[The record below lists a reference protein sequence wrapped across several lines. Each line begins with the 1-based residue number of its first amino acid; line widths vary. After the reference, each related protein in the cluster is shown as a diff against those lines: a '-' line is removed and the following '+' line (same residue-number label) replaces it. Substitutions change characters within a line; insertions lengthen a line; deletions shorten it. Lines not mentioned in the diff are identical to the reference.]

1 MKKHSISATAAAA
14 VFLLIIA
21 VSILAPLL
29 APYDPEAL
37 DMYNQ
42 FAPPSAE
49 HLLGTDNLGRD
60 ILSRVMYGGR
70 ESIVLAFLA
79 TTTSMLVGLLLG
91 MLAGYF
97 GGVVDLIITA
107 ITNIFQGIPS
117 IVMLIALTSILKPG
131 MHSLLLGLTLTSWVG
146 FSRIIRGEI
155 LRVKQEYYVE
165 SARSMGFSHLRILFH
180 HILPNIFESSMVWFT
195 NRVGSSVLSV
205 ASLSYL
211 GLGLQPPT
219 PDWGIMIKDA
229 RSYFLSCP
237 MLAVTP
243 GLCIVLFV
251 LSIHTI
257 GDWLR
262 DRADVMQEPEVP
274 M

>member
-79 TTTSMLVGLLLG
+79 TTASMLVGLILG

-97 GGVVDLIITA
+97 GGIVDLVITA

-117 IVMLIALTSILKPG
+117 TVMLIALTSILKPG

-195 NRVGSSVLSV
+195 NRIGSSVLSV

-251 LSIHTI
+251 LSIHAI

>member
-1 MKKHSISATAAAA
+1 MKKQSIPAA
-14 VFLLIIA
+14 VAAVVFVLII
-21 VSILAPLL
+21 VISLLAPLL
-29 APYDPEAL
+29 APYDPETL
-37 DMYNQ
+37 DMYHQ
-42 FAPPSAE
+42 FAPASAE

-70 ESIVLAFLA
+70 ESMVLAFLA
-79 TTTSMLVGLLLG
+79 TTASLIVGLLLG
-91 MLAGYF
+91 MLAGYV
-97 GGVVDLIITA
+97 GGVTDLIITA
-107 ITNIFQGIPS
+107 LTNIFQGIPG
-117 IVMLIALTSILKPG
+117 IVMLIALTSVLKPG
-131 MHSLLLGLTLTSWVG
+131 MHSLLLALTLTSWVG
-146 FSRIIRGEI
+146 FSRIIRGEV

-165 SARSMGFSHLRILFH
+165 SARSMGFSHFRILFR

-195 NRVGSSVLSV
+195 NRIGSSVLSV

-219 PDWGIMIKDA
+219 PDWGIMIKEA
-229 RSYFLSCP
+229 RSYFLTCP
-237 MLAVTP
+237 ALAITP

-262 DRADVMQEPEVP
+262 DRADVMQEPDVP
-274 M
+274 I